1 MMVIL
6 MALLMSI
13 MNIASAA
20 MYIDLYDKHKD
31 KKLEGGGKCI
41 ADKKWKD
48 MKTYMWVILGTGIA
62 GILFILFMMMGG
74 NKGNK

>member
-1 MMVIL
+1 MLIL

-41 ADKKWKD
+41 ADKQWKD
-48 MKTYMWVILGTGIA
+48 IKTYMIVILVA
-62 GILFILFMMMGG
+62 GIVGVLFSGFMLMGG
-74 NKGNK
+74 SSNK

>member
-1 MMVIL
+1 

-31 KKLEGGGKCI
+31 KKLENGGKCI

-48 MKTYMWVILGTGIA
+48 MKTYMIVILVSGIV
-62 GILFILFMMMGG
+62 GVLFSGFMLMGG
-74 NKGNK
+74 SK

>member
-1 MMVIL
+1 

-31 KKLEGGGKCI
+31 KKH
-41 ADKKWKD
+41 DFSW
-48 MKTYMWVILGTGIA
+48 YP
-62 GILFILFMMMGG
+62 
-74 NKGNK
+74 